1 MTSIRLCDELAV
13 MQNTPPHE
21 GVLLEK
27 VDTWL
32 AAVISLSGLCL
43 LLTLKERGMSFFV
56 YLAT

>member
-21 GVLLEK
+21 GVSLEK

-32 AAVISLSGLCL
+32 AVISLLGLSL
-43 LLTLKERGMSFFV
+43 LLTLKERGMSLLV